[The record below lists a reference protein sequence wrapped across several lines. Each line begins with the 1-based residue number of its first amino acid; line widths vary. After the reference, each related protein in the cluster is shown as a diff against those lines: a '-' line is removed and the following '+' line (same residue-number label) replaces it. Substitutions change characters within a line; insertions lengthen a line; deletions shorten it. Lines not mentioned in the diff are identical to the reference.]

1 MVLTAPI
8 RADHIKDFLLWVL
21 KDLKNCND
29 MNKYLLTLVI
39 CVLNKYEAG
48 ATEHGQEQQC

>member
-48 ATEHGQEQQC
+48 ATEHG